1 LVEKQHTTTVH
12 PHNYCSSIW
21 PLHFPPSNLAT
32 ASDDIPDKKRK
43 SQKNTHTY
51 TQNSKE
57 KGKNTHTHTHT
68 QTIRLDRWE
77 GRKESGSSPSLSLCQ
92 SEPAAHQCTMKDG

>member
-1 LVEKQHTTTVH
+1 MIFLTKRER
-12 PHNYCSSIW
+12 
-21 PLHFPPSNLAT
+21 A
-32 ASDDIPDKKRK
+32 KKIH
-43 SQKNTHTY
+43 THTH

-57 KGKNTHTHTHT
+57 KEKRHSNNSFVP
-68 QTIRLDRWE
+68 L